1 MKQQVNV
8 LILCAWRSAAFE
20 AVTFE
25 PVQRSSASF
34 GSLIRPP
41 GPTLVAIPFFLNK
54 YATCE
59 GTSPVGP
66 REMTAGTGAIDPVRM
81 SAGRACRL

>member
-1 MKQQVNV
+1 MNV
-8 LILCAWRSAAFE
+8 LIPSAWRSAAFE
-20 AVTFE
+20 AVTFA
-25 PVQRSSASF
+25 PAQRSSASF
-34 GSLIRPP
+34 GSLIRRP

-54 YATCE
+54 FATCE

-66 REMTAGTGAIDPVRM
+66 RGMTAGNGAIDPVRM